1 MPTPFTL
8 SLLATAS
15 LAISLLCP
23 CVSASAVF
31 LPLRSPPA
39 LQEFGQV
46 FALPVL
52 DANAQLSLHTVVLVL
67 LPSTADGTAD
77 NLRPALRELGSRC
90 SIDLQHVQQQ
100 DQQSHVALCSWSTS
114 AANSHFFA
122 LHSRPHPPSPAPNTS
137 LALVVFGSKIKHIR
151 EGLTWLMRHLLLHP
165 VALSQS
171 HGLIESP
178 AALEP
183 WMSLR
188 STQLARSMVTMPMQ
202 HLQQ

>member
-31 LPLRSPPA
+31 LPRRSPPA

-52 DANAQLSLHTVVLVL
+52 NANAELSLHSVVLVL
-67 LPSTADGTAD
+67 LPSTAAGAAD
-77 NLRPALRELGSRC
+77 DLQPALRELSSRC
-90 SIDLQHVQQQ
+90 SIDVQHVQQQ
-100 DQQSHVALCSWSTS
+100 DQQSHAALCSWPTS
-114 AANSHFFA
+114 AANSHFVA
-122 LHSRPHPPSPAPNTS
+122 LQSRAHSPSPAPNTS
-137 LALVVFGSKIKHIR
+137 LALVVFGSRIKHIR
-151 EGLTWLMRHLLLHP
+151 EGLTWLMRHVLLHP
-165 VALSQS
+165 AALYES
-171 HGLIESP
+171 HGLVESSD
-178 AALEP
+178 ALEP
-183 WMSLR
+183 WTSLR